1 MPNFNLSQQPQYP
14 IVTKDTDIALTND
27 QIQSLFCNKD
37 SITLCVRSSSG
48 HPNRGGYYF
57 CIHKIHF
64 NLKQQKASMSMTLIL
79 TPLLIS
85 STMLQAE
92 NLILS
97 SSIIVKTVLIFGLID
112 NIHNIFRLF
121 IFRQFIDAIS
131 LHFINCASVLLSHRY

>member
-1 MPNFNLSQQPQYP
+1 
-14 IVTKDTDIALTND
+14 
-27 QIQSLFCNKD
+27 
-37 SITLCVRSSSG
+37 
-48 HPNRGGYYF
+48 
-57 CIHKIHF
+57 
-64 NLKQQKASMSMTLIL
+64 MSMTLIL

-131 LHFINCASVLLSHRY
+131 LHFINCASILLSHRY